1 MQKDFLQRFIFEDFP
16 VRGGLIRLR
25 DSWLEV
31 LSISAYPA
39 PIRALLGQALAAA
52 GLLTSNLKFKGT
64 LSLQIQSSGILRLL
78 VAQCNDQGEIRG
90 VGRYSD
96 AATDHHQ
103 LPELLDQ
110 AVLAINLEPTLGG
123 QKYQGL
129 VPFQDGSLQTALEH
143 YFLQSEQL
151 ETRIWLAVDDHA
163 AAGMLIQKMP
173 GTEPHEEDW
182 GRINA
187 LASTIQDA
195 ELLTL
200 DSRDL
205 LKRLF
210 HEEDVRIYKP
220 AAMRFSCS
228 CSREKVAGMLQA
240 LGHDEVQAALAESDP
255 LEVLCEYCNRQYFFD
270 QLDVSQLFA
279 QDEVPPPV
287 SGEAQ

>member
-1 MQKDFLQRFIFEDFP
+1 MQKDFLQRFIFEEFP

-31 LSISAYPA
+31 LSMSSYPA
-39 PIRALLGQALAAA
+39 PIRSLMGKALAAS

-90 VGRYSD
+90 VSRFSE
-96 AATDHHQ
+96 AAGEHHQ
-103 LPELLDQ
+103 LTDLLDQ

-123 QKYQGL
+123 QNYQGL
-129 VPFQDGSLQTALEH
+129 VPFQDSSMQAALEH

-173 GTEPHEEDW
+173 GNEPHDEDW
-182 GRINA
+182 SRINA
-187 LASTIQDA
+187 LAATIRDA

-210 HEEDVRIYKP
+210 HEEDVRIFKP
-220 AAMRFSCS
+220 VSMRFNCS

-240 LGHDEVQAALAESDP
+240 LGHDEVRSALAETDP
-255 LEVLCEYCNRQYFFD
+255 LEINCEYCNQRYIFD
-270 QLDVSQLFA
+270 QLDVSQLFT
-279 QDEVPPPV
+279 QDELPPPV
-287 SGEAQ
+287 SGQAQ